1 MFCTIKLL
9 IRSFVLLYV
18 FVVFFFFKQKTA
30 YEMRISDWSSDV
42 CSSDLLSLPGSRPGN
57 PCPSLT
63 PDLSGEARCRG
74 RMGPRDKPEGDNW
87 SGLARHPAAWI
98 CGVRRLY
105 APAGVQIGRAH
116 VGTPVTNAQLVCRL
130 QLEKNK

>member
-1 MFCTIKLL
+1 MCALVTGVQTCALPISRLSS
-9 IRSFVLLYV
+9 RH
-18 FVVFFFFKQKTA
+18 FK
-30 YEMRISDWSSDV
+30 
-42 CSSDLLSLPGSRPGN
+42 LSLPGSRPGN

-87 SGLARHPAAWI
+87 SGLARHPAAWL

-105 APAGVQIGRAH
+105 APAGVLFPAGAVNGMQGRSIPLFDPPPPH
-116 VGTPVTNAQLVCRL
+116 PPPPPPRPPPPPPPPPPP
-130 QLEKNK
+130 